1 MSAPLLAL
9 FTTSAELTGAQRLVL
24 ILPLCLSVAI
34 IYKTTRL
41 EDLREVPA
49 AAAVLWV
56 TIVLS
61 MCAVGFGLWALFSIM
76 L

>member
-1 MSAPLLAL
+1 MTWLAL
-9 FTTSAELTGAQRLVL
+9 FTTSAELSGTQRLIL
-24 ILPLCLSVAI
+24 MLPLCLSVAI

-41 EDLREVPA
+41 ENMRDVPG

-61 MCAVGFGLWALFSIM
+61 MCAVGVGLWAIFSIM
-76 L
+76 V